1 LAQHGAEPKEML
13 LSIRA
18 PIGRRRPGRTI
29 AIVDEEWRVCI
40 ALDEV
45 PRAKRKSRMK
55 SLVTA
60 LRARLGDQASISSG
74 NERIFI
80 YTTTAAS
87 AAAIAQ
93 EARDVLAS
101 KTSPRRGGSAP
112 RSGCRLWSAGATGRP
127 QVPAHLGELR
137 RGRPGTRWM
146 RRQRRHAAVGP
157 LVAPLPWSAASPE
170 GRAFWR
176 MTARA

>member
-1 LAQHGAEPKEML
+1 MAMNGAEPKEML

-93 EARDVLAS
+93 EARDVLAQQDVAS
-101 KTSPRRGGSAP
+101 PGWVRTEVWLPIVERWRDGTAAGTCSPGRTAKRTAWDSLDATPTTPCSCGTSGSA
-112 RSGCRLWSAGATGRP
+112 SALVGR
-127 QVPAHLGELR
+127 
-137 RGRPGTRWM
+137 
-146 RRQRRHAAVGP
+146 
-157 LVAPLPWSAASPE
+157 
-170 GRAFWR
+170 
-176 MTARA
+176 